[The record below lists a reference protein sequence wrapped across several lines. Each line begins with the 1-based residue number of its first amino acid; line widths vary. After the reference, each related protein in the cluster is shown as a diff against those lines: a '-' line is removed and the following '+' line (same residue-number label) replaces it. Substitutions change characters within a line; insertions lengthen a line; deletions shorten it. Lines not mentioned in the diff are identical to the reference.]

1 MTIEEAMAFIH
12 NVNWIGSKP
21 GLERTYEL
29 LEKLGNPHKKLK
41 FIHVAGTNG
50 KGSACSMMA
59 SILETAGYKVGLYT
73 SPYIHRFNERM
84 QVNGEMISDEELAEL
99 CDHMKPVAES
109 MSDVPTEFEIITAL
123 AMEYFVRHECD
134 IVVLEVGMGGALDST
149 NVIDCPELAVIMS
162 IGLDHTAFLGNTVA
176 EIAETKAG
184 IVKEGGRVVVYGR
197 DPEAEAVFQRI
208 CAERHAEY
216 YIPDYDT
223 LNPVMNDLGGQ
234 IFDFDGFRNLRIPLA
249 GMYQLYNASVVIKAM
264 SVLNKMDN
272 WYISDEAIRE
282 GLRKTRW
289 TGRFE
294 ILSENPMVIVDGSH
308 NPHGIA
314 ATAESI
320 KNYFEK
326 TKLVVIMGVMAD
338 KDVENILPTMMPL
351 AEEFITVTPDNPR
364 SMKAE
369 ELAARLNA
377 SGAKATPAATIEEGC
392 RMALEHANMRRPVIS
407 IGSLYMVGDVTR
419 AMKKLLNID

>member
-1 MTIEEAMAFIH
+1 MMTYDEAMAFIH

-21 GLERTYEL
+21 GLERTTEL

-50 KGSACSMMA
+50 KGSCCSMMA
-59 SILETAGYKVGLYT
+59 SILQEAGYKVGLYT
-73 SPYIHRFNERM
+73 SPFIHRFNERM
-84 QVNGEMISDEELAEL
+84 QVNGEMIADDVLAEL
-99 CDHMKPVAES
+99 TEYIKPYAEE
-109 MSDVPTEFEIITAL
+109 MTDVPTEFEIITAL
-123 AMEYFVRHECD
+123 AMEFFVRAECD
-134 IVVLEVGMGGALDST
+134 IVVLEVGMGGLLDST

-162 IGLDHTAFLGNTVA
+162 IGLDHTAFLGNTIA

-184 IVKEGGRVVVYGR
+184 IIKEGGDVVVYGR
-197 DPEAEAVFQRI
+197 DPEAEAVFERI
-208 CAERHAEY
+208 CAERNCRLY
-216 YIPDYDT
+216 KPDYDS
-223 LNPVMNDLGGQ
+223 LNPVLNQLDGQ
-234 IFDFDGFRNLRIPLA
+234 IFDYNGFRNLKLPLA
-249 GMYQLYNASVVIKAM
+249 GMYQLYNAAVVIQAM
-264 SVLNKMDN
+264 EVLDHKNN

-282 GLRKTRW
+282 GLRKTYW

-320 KNYFEK
+320 RNYFEG

-351 AEEFITVTPDNPR
+351 AEEFVTVTPDNPR
-364 SMKAE
+364 SMKAA
-369 ELAARLNA
+369 ELAERLQA
-377 SGAKATPAATIEEGC
+377 GGAKATAAETIEDGC
-392 RMALEHANMRRPVIS
+392 RLALEIAGGRRPVIS

-419 AMKKLLNID
+419 AMKKLLGI